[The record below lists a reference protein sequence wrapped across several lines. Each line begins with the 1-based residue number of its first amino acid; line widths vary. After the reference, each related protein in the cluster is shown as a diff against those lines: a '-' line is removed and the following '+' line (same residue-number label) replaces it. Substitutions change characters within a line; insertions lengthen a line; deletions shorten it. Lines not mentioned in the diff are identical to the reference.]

1 MIDIQVS
8 GGTKR
13 QRELC
18 KSIAEFSI
26 AKLMPRKRNLD
37 IDIQLNKTDGALGY
51 CLWINRN
58 EYSVEI
64 DKRQGL
70 RRFCETVAHEMVH
83 VKQYSRGELFEIRP
97 QRHRWKDAIV
107 KGDVDYYDLPWE
119 IEAHGRE
126 VGLFIRWCEASGFAD
141 CDWAQDIM

>member
-70 RRFCETVAHEMVH
+70 RRSVRLLHMKWCMLNSIVVVNCLKYVHNAIAGKTLLLKVMLIIMICPGRLKHMDVKWDCLYVGVKLQALLTV
-83 VKQYSRGELFEIRP
+83 I
-97 QRHRWKDAIV
+97 
-107 KGDVDYYDLPWE
+107 
-119 IEAHGRE
+119 
-126 VGLFIRWCEASGFAD
+126 GLRI
-141 CDWAQDIM
+141 